1 MNKKVIIGIVA
12 VILVLCIAL
21 GIFFIF
27 NNRALDTDNS
37 SNTNNNNNNAN
48 ETIPNESQDEDIEDN
63 TDDTTADTGNV
74 LVVYFSA
81 QGHTEDV
88 ANQIAENLNAD
99 IFVIEP
105 ADPYTNEDLNYTDS
119 DSRVQENM
127 KMNR

>member
-37 SNTNNNNNNAN
+37 SNTTNNNNNAN